1 MSKKASTHE
10 HIQLLLD
17 EHEEILTHIK
27 ELGDWTEQLKEKG
40 LPKFGELGTRVKCF
54 RDLLAKHFK
63 DEEREGYFKPIFGE
77 SPGCCIMV
85 PDFHK
90 KHAESLCNIDNFI
103 AKLKESEHPF
113 QSWDEALKQ
122 FDILLTEL
130 REHENQEITMVQ
142 GAFKQSTS

>member
-1 MSKKASTHE
+1 MDPKSNPNE

-17 EHEEILTHIK
+17 EHEEILTHIN
-27 ELGDWTEQLKEKG
+27 ELADWTEQLKEKG
-40 LPKFGELGTRVKCF
+40 FPKFGELGTRVKSF

-63 DEEREGYFKPIFGE
+63 NEEQEGYFKPIFDE

-103 AKLKESEHPF
+103 ARLKESEHPF

-122 FDILLTEL
+122 FDALLIDL
-130 REHENQEITMVQ
+130 RAHENQEIKMVQ
-142 GAFKQSTS
+142 EAFKQSPS